1 METYVRKTLALL
13 LCCFGLLFSPMALAE
28 VPEATWDTL
37 VGQSVLLTNPQG
49 KEIRGTLL
57 DAEGETLRIER
68 PDGSVVT
75 VGKSEVI
82 DAKSL
87 SEPKLGAGASK
98 VPEPNPTDSSPPEV
112 IELPSDTTDNGAS
125 QEAPTPSKPAP
136 SETAP
141 VEPLPPEPAMPL
153 LNSEMQMQDAVAGEV
168 DGRAAAQMESLTGPA
183 AVSAGIGIAS
193 GAACGCCG
201 IPCAAIAPVVYGVRK
216 TPWVEAGGSEDY
228 NAAYNEAYAAE
239 LKKRRWIWTG
249 VGAGAGVVVGIGV
262 GYGIGAILGTTPAL
276 FPTTTI

>member
-75 VGKSEVI
+75 VGKAEVTT
-82 DAKSL
+82 AKSL
-87 SEPKLGAGASK
+87 SESKPAASPSK
-98 VPEPNPTDSSPPEV
+98 EPEATPTDPAPPEV
-112 IELPSDTTDNGAS
+112 KALPTETTNNGPAKQTPAPDEPAPAEPTPTELP
-125 QEAPTPSKPAP
+125 E
-136 SETAP
+136 
-141 VEPLPPEPAMPL
+141 VEPVAPL
-153 LNSEMQMQDAVAGEV
+153 VNPDIVMQDAVAGEV
-168 DGRAAAQMESLTGPA
+168 DGRAAAQMESLVGPA
-183 AVSAGIGIAS
+183 AISAGVGVAG
-193 GAACGCCG
+193 GACCCVG
-201 IPCAAIAPVVYGVRK
+201 AGCAAIPVLIFGLKKVPPIDV
-216 TPWVEAGGSEDY
+216 GGSE
-228 NAAYNEAYAAE
+228 AYNSSYNKAYASE

-249 VGAGAGVVVGIGV
+249 VGAGTGAAVGL
-262 GYGIGAILGTTPAL
+262 GIYAVRL
-276 FPTTTI
+276 FVINPNTGFEPQF